1 MEESVKP
8 SMEMVS
14 EELAKQ
20 GTVCHIHTDK
30 DDRIG
35 FEVDLGEDMNFY
47 TKFASVTIFNR
58 HLRYRVWGQKVM
70 MKRARSN
77 ATIALK
83 FT

>member
-1 MEESVKP
+1 MKP

-35 FEVDLGEDMNFY
+35 FEVDLGQDMNFLY
-47 TKFASVTIFNR
+47 EVR
-58 HLRYRVWGQKVM
+58 LRYDIQPSFALSVWGQKVM